1 MNEVMYDGLNIR
13 LIEIDQEINKLKLES
28 ISVQDSINKMFREGD
43 K

>member
-28 ISVQDSINKMFREGD
+28 ISVQDSINKMFRED
-43 K
+43 KE